1 MASVTA
7 SLGSLWPQSGP
18 KQEQDS
24 VEGEREGPRGAG
36 QLHHPLDD
44 VGGHYGGMCSSALSP
59 SSELS
64 KETPKSWSQ
73 GDLLP

>member
-1 MASVTA
+1 M
-7 SLGSLWPQSGP
+7 
-18 KQEQDS
+18 
-24 VEGEREGPRGAG
+24 AG
-36 QLHHPLDD
+36 QLHQPLGD
-44 VGGHYGGMCSSALSP
+44 VGGDYGGMCSSASP